1 MRYKMKI
8 IKTVLD
14 RMFLSI
20 SWLKWV
26 IVAYSIVTLNVFF
39 NKEQMWPCLALF
51 LFLWFLIQ
59 KQIITFADPPVE
71 RERCGAQQWAGV
83 PAGGGGGLQQ
93 FCRNLE
99 AKYANLEHLV
109 LRVEENPKIWNYL
122 PAISV
127 CLLWQG
133 KKWVLAFF
141 QSDNSNISDRVWK
154 WRVADPKTSNKVV
167 PPWTLIYSLLL
178 QRELKK
184 SKSLRCMLNFFVSC
198 SLHIWWGS
206 WNLNTNPISKSRGHF
221 KQ

>member
-1 MRYKMKI
+1 MSC
-8 IKTVLD
+8 TVS
-14 RMFLSI
+14 LSVVSDTEVNHYLCRSSCGEGEGKVWGSAMGWGT
-20 SWLKWV
+20 SWGG
-26 IVAYSIVTLNVFF
+26 IV
-39 NKEQMWPCLALF
+39 
-51 LFLWFLIQ
+51 
-59 KQIITFADPPVE
+59 
-71 RERCGAQQWAGV
+71 
-83 PAGGGGGLQQ
+83 QQ

-109 LRVEENPKIWNYL
+109 LRAEENPKIWNYL

-127 CLLWQG
+127 CLLWQS

-198 SLHIWWGS
+198 PLHIWWGS